1 MTATFGWL
9 RKQLAGIVALVLI
22 LGLFLVA
29 RLPSVSAAE
38 QDQMADK
45 FHFTPMTIALPAATK
60 SQSIRTVNKEYEH
73 IAAWISS
80 VGAAI
85 AINDISGSGK
95 PNDLCLVD
103 PRSDQ
108 VVITPAPDSGPRYA
122 PFALDPAPAL
132 PTWDY
137 MAPMG
142 CVPGDYNEDGRTDI
156 LAYYWG
162 RTPVLFLQK
171 ANATKFDA
179 SAFRPTELV
188 PGDHRGAD
196 GKYNGPLWN
205 TDSVT
210 IGDFDGDGHVDIFVG
225 NYFPDSKVLDPNADG
240 GITLNQSMSHAT
252 NSGAKYIYRWT
263 GAKAGADPSA
273 QFVDASQ
280 GIPESARLGWTLA
293 SSATDVDGDSL
304 PELYIANDFG
314 HDHFLYNKSTPG
326 HVEFGEVNGV
336 RGIADPKSKV
346 LGHDSFKGMGVDF
359 GDLNHDGLYDLFVSN
374 ITTSWGIEESNF
386 QFMNTAKDNADLT
399 KQFKDGVAPFHD
411 DSAEKGTAWSG
422 WGWDVKIQD
431 FNNSGE
437 NQIAQATG
445 FVKGQVNRWPNLQE
459 IATAHDGLLSNPFWW
474 PNARA
479 GDDIGGDQTLHFFVK
494 SPDGRY
500 VDLAPKLGL
509 AVPVPTRG
517 IAVGDTDSDGLPEFA
532 VARQWEQ
539 PIFYHNDSPNPGK
552 FLQLKLTTDAPVAAG
567 PLPAAGAPAIGAQ
580 VTVTTSDGKKY
591 LGRVDGSSGE
601 AGRRSFDV
609 QIGLGQDVSGP
620 LDVHLQWRDRT
631 GQLRTQDLKLE
642 PGCHMYQLGSTAKE
656 EM

>member
-9 RKQLAGIVALVLI
+9 RRQLAGIVALALI

-38 QDQMADK
+38 QDSMAGK
-45 FHFTPMTIALPAATK
+45 FHFTPMTIALPAAAK
-60 SQSIRTVNKEYEH
+60 SQSIRTVNKEYEK

-142 CVPGDYNEDGRTDI
+142 CVPGDYNEDGRTDV

-171 ANATKFDA
+171 ATATKFDA
-179 SAFRPTELV
+179 SAFQPTELV
-188 PGDHRGAD
+188 PGNNRGPD
-196 GKYNGPLWN
+196 GKYTGPLWN

-210 IGDFDGDGHVDIFVG
+210 IGDFDGDGHVDVFVG

-252 NSGAKYIYRWT
+252 NSGAKYIFRWT
-263 GAKAGADPSA
+263 GATAGANPSA
-273 QFVDASQ
+273 KYVDASQ

-293 SSATDVDGDSL
+293 SSATDVDGDNL

-326 HVEFGEVNGV
+326 HIELAEVTGV

-386 QFMNTAKDNADLT
+386 QFMNEAKDNADLT
-399 KQFKDGVAPFHD
+399 RQLKDGVAPFHD
-411 DSAEKGTAWSG
+411 DSARNGTAWSG

-494 SPDGRY
+494 GQDGRY
-500 VDLAPKLGL
+500 ADLAPKLGL

-517 IAVGDTDSDGLPEFA
+517 IAVGDTDGDGLPEFA

-552 FLQLKLTTDAPVAAG
+552 YLQLKLTTDAPVAPG
-567 PLPAAGAPAIGAQ
+567 PLPAAGVPAIGAQ

-609 QIGLGQDVSGP
+609 QIGLGHDVKGP

-631 GQLRTQDLKLE
+631 GQLRTQNLKLE
-642 PGCHMYQLGSTAKE
+642 PGCHMYQLGSQAKE

>member
-1 MTATFGWL
+1 MTATLGWL
-9 RKQLAGIVALVLI
+9 RKQLAGIVALALI

-38 QDQMADK
+38 KDTMADQ

-60 SQSIRTVNKEYEH
+60 SQSIRTVNKEYEK

-95 PNDLCLVD
+95 ANDLCLVD

-108 VVITPAPDSGPRYA
+108 VVITPTPDSGPRYA
-122 PFALDPAPAL
+122 PFVLDPAPTL

-171 ANATKFDA
+171 ATATKFDA
-179 SAFRPTELV
+179 SAFQPVELV

-225 NYFPDSKVLDPNADG
+225 NYFPDSRVLDPNADG
-240 GITLNQSMSHAT
+240 GITLNQSMSHAV
-252 NSGAKYIYRWT
+252 NSGEKYIYRWT
-263 GAKAGADPSA
+263 GATAGANPA
-273 QFVDASQ
+273 AHYVDASQ

-293 SSATDVDGDSL
+293 SSATDIDGDNL

-314 HDHFLYNKSTPG
+314 HDHLLYNKSKPG
-326 HVEFGEVNGV
+326 KIELAEVTGV
-336 RGIADPKSKV
+336 RGIDDPKSKV

-386 QFMNTAKDNADLT
+386 QFMNEAKDNADLT
-399 KQFKDGVAPFHD
+399 KQLKNGVAPFHD
-411 DSAEKGTAWSG
+411 DSAEHGTAWSG

-459 IATAHDGLLSNPFWW
+459 IATAHDGLLSNPYWW
-474 PNARA
+474 PNAKA

-494 SPDGRY
+494 SADGRY
-500 VDLAPKLGL
+500 TDLAPQLGL

-517 IAVGDTDSDGLPEFA
+517 IGVGDTDGDGLPEFA
-532 VARQWEQ
+532 VARQWEA

-552 FLQLKLTTDAPVAAG
+552 YLQLKLTTDAPVAAG
-567 PLPAAGAPAIGAQ
+567 PLPAAGSPAIGAQ
-580 VTVTTSDGKKY
+580 VTVTTADGKKY

-609 QIGLGQDVSGP
+609 QIGLGHDVQGP
-620 LDVHLQWRDRT
+620 LAVHLQWRDRT

>member
-1 MTATFGWL
+1 MTATLGWL

-22 LGLFLVA
+22 LGLFTVA
-29 RLPSVSAAE
+29 QLPRVSAAE
-38 QDQMADK
+38 QDQMASR
-45 FHFTPMTIALPAATK
+45 FAFTPMTIALPPAKKA
-60 SQSIRTVNKEYEH
+60 QSIRTVNKEYEH

-95 PNDLCLVD
+95 ANDICLVD

-108 VVITPAPDSGPRYA
+108 VVITPTPDSGPRYA
-122 PFALDPAPAL
+122 PFVLDPSPTLA
-132 PTWDY
+132 TWDY

-142 CVPGDYNEDGRTDI
+142 CVPGDFNEDGRTDI

-162 RTPVLFLQK
+162 RTPVVFLQK
-171 ANATKFDA
+171 ATATKFDA
-179 SAFRPTELV
+179 SAFQPTELV
-188 PGDHRGAD
+188 PGNNRGAD
-196 GKYNGPLWN
+196 GKYNGALWN

-210 IGDFDGDGHVDIFVG
+210 IGDFDGDGHVDVFVG
-225 NYFPDSKVLDPNADG
+225 NYFPDSRVLDPNADG

-263 GAKAGADPSA
+263 GASSGANPGA

-293 SSATDVDGDSL
+293 SSATDVDGDNL

-314 HDHFLYNKSTPG
+314 HDHFLYNKSSPG
-326 HVEFGEVNGV
+326 HIEFGEVAGV
-336 RGIADPKSKV
+336 RGITDPKSKV

-386 QFMNTAKDNADLT
+386 QFMNTAKNNQDLT
-399 KQFKDGVAPFHD
+399 RQFKDGVAPFD
-411 DSAEKGTAWSG
+411 DKSGSDGTAWSG

-459 IATAHDGLLSNPFWW
+459 LATAHDGLLSNPFWW

-479 GDDIGGDQTLHFFVK
+479 GDDIGGDQTFHFFVK
-494 SPDGRY
+494 SADGRY
-500 VDLAPKLGL
+500 TDLGPQLGL

-517 IAVGDTDSDGLPEFA
+517 IGVGDTDGDGLPEFA
-532 VARQWEQ
+532 VARQWEA
-539 PIFYHNDSPNPGK
+539 PIFYHNNSPKPGK
-552 FLQLKLTTDAPVAAG
+552 YLQLKLTTDAPVAPGA
-567 PLPAAGAPAIGAQ
+567 LPAAGSPAIGAQ
-580 VTVTTSDGKKY
+580 ATVTTADGKKY

-609 QIGLGQDVSGP
+609 QIGLGHEVSGP

-631 GQLRTQDLKLE
+631 GQLRTQNLKLE
-642 PGCHMYQLGSTAKE
+642 PGCHMYQLGSQAKE

>member
-22 LGLFLVA
+22 LGLFTVA
-29 RLPSVSAAE
+29 QLPRVSAAE
-38 QDQMADK
+38 QDSMASQ

-73 IAAWISS
+73 ISAWISS

-85 AINDISGSGK
+85 ALNDISGSGK
-95 PNDLCLVD
+95 ANDLCLVD

-122 PFALDPAPAL
+122 PFALDPATAL

-171 ANATKFDA
+171 ATATKFDA
-179 SAFRPTELV
+179 SAFQPTELV
-188 PGDHRGAD
+188 PGNHRGAD

-210 IGDFDGDGHVDIFVG
+210 IGDFDGDGHIDIFVG

-263 GAKAGADPSA
+263 GATAGANPTA
-273 QFVDASQ
+273 RFVDASQ

-326 HVEFGEVNGV
+326 HIEFGEVTGV
-336 RGIADPKSKV
+336 RGITDPKSKV

-386 QFMNTAKDNADLT
+386 QFMNTAKNAQDLR
-399 KQFKDGVAPFHD
+399 KQLNDGVAPFED
-411 DSAEKGTAWSG
+411 ESGSDGTAWSG

-459 IATAHDGLLSNPFWW
+459 LATANDGLLSNPFWW

-479 GDDIGGDQTLHFFVK
+479 GDDIGGDQTFHFFVK

-500 VDLAPKLGL
+500 TDLGPQLGL
-509 AVPVPTRG
+509 AVPTPTRG
-517 IAVGDTDSDGLPEFA
+517 IAVGDTDGDGLPEFA

-552 FLQLKLTTDAPVAAG
+552 YLQLKLTTDAPVAPG
-567 PLPAAGAPAIGAQ
+567 PLPAAGVPAIGAQ

-609 QIGLGQDVSGP
+609 QIGLGHDVSGP

-642 PGCHMYQLGSTAKE
+642 PGCHMYQLGTTAME

>member
-1 MTATFGWL
+1 MTATLRWL
-9 RKQLAGIVALVLI
+9 RRQLAGIVAIALVLTM
-22 LGLFLVA
+22 FFVA
-29 RLPSVSAAE
+29 RLPNVSAAE
-38 QDQMADK
+38 QDQMASK

-60 SQSIRTVNKEYEH
+60 SQSIRTVNKQYKD

-85 AINDISGSGK
+85 AINDLDGDGHH
-95 PNDLCLVD
+95 NDICLVD

-108 VVITPAPDSGPRYA
+108 VVITPTPDSGPRYA

-142 CVPGDYNEDGRTDI
+142 CVPGDYNEDGRLDV
-156 LAYYWG
+156 LVYYWG

-171 ANATKFDA
+171 ADATKFDA
-179 SAFRPTELV
+179 SAFQPTELV
-188 PGDHRGAD
+188 PGNHAGQD
-196 GKYNGPLWN
+196 GKYSGPMWN

-225 NYFPDSKVLDPNADG
+225 NYFPDSRVLDPNADG
-240 GITLNQSMSHAT
+240 GITMNQSMSHAK

-263 GAKAGADPSA
+263 GATSGAHPSA

-293 SSATDVDGDSL
+293 SSATDIDGDGL
-304 PELYIANDFG
+304 PEIYIGNDFG
-314 HDHFLYNKSTPG
+314 HDHLLYNKSTPG
-326 HVEFGEVNGV
+326 HVEFGEVTGV
-336 RGIADPKSKV
+336 RGITDPKSKV
-346 LGHDSFKGMGVDF
+346 LGNDSFKGMGVDF
-359 GDLNHDGLYDLFVSN
+359 GDLNHDGLYDMFVSN

-386 QFMNTAKDNADLT
+386 QFMNTAKSTEDLR
-399 KQFKDGVAPFHD
+399 KQLRDGVAPFHD
-411 DSAEKGTAWSG
+411 DSAEARTAWSG

-431 FNNSGE
+431 FDNSGE

-459 IATAHDGLLSNPFWW
+459 LATANDGLLANPFWW

-494 SPDGRY
+494 SSDGRY
-500 VDLAPKLGL
+500 TDLAPKLGL

-517 IAVGDTDSDGLPEFA
+517 IGVGDTDGDGLPDFA
-532 VARQWEQ
+532 VARQWEE

-552 FLQLKLTTDAPVAAG
+552 YLQLKLTTDAPVAAG
-567 PLPAAGAPAIGAQ
+567 PLHAAGSPAIGAE
-580 VTVTTSDGKKY
+580 VTVTTADGKKY

-601 AGRRSFDV
+601 GGRRSFDV
-609 QIGLGQDVSGP
+609 QIGLGADVAGP
-620 LDVHLQWRDRT
+620 LSVHLQWRDRT
-631 GQLRTQDLKLE
+631 GQLHQQDLKLA
-642 PGCHMYQLGSTAKE
+642 PGCHMCQLGTTAKE

>member
-1 MTATFGWL
+1 MTANFGWL
-9 RKQLAGIVALVLI
+9 RKQLAGIVALLLI

-38 QDQMADK
+38 QDSMASK
-45 FHFTPMTIALPAATK
+45 FHFTPMTIALPAAEK
-60 SQSIRTVNKEYEH
+60 SQSIRTVNKQYKD

-85 AINDISGSGK
+85 ALNDISGSGK
-95 PNDLCLVD
+95 ANDLCLVD
-103 PRSDQ
+103 TRSDQ
-108 VVITPAPDSGPRYA
+108 VVITPSPDSGPRYA

-142 CVPGDYNEDGRTDI
+142 CVPGDYNEDGRTDV

-171 ANATKFDA
+171 ATAAKFDA
-179 SAFRPTELV
+179 AAFQPVELV
-188 PGDHRGAD
+188 AGNHRGPD
-196 GKYNGPLWN
+196 GKYNGPMWN

-210 IGDFDGDGHVDIFVG
+210 IGDFDGDGHVDIFIG
-225 NYFPDSKVLDPNADG
+225 NYFPDSRVLDPNADG
-240 GITLNQSMSHAT
+240 GITMNQSMSHAL

-263 GAKAGADPSA
+263 GAASGANPSA
-273 QFVDASQ
+273 QYVDASQ
-280 GIPESARLGWTLA
+280 GIPEVARYGWTLA
-293 SSATDVDGDSL
+293 SSATDIDGDSL

-314 HDHFLYNKSTPG
+314 HDRLLYNKSTPG
-326 HVEFGEVNGV
+326 HIELAEVTGV
-336 RGIADPKSKV
+336 RGITDPKSKV
-346 LGHDSFKGMGVDF
+346 LGNDSFKGMGVDF

-386 QFMNTAKDNADLT
+386 QFMNTANNTIDLR
-399 KQFKDGVAPFHD
+399 KQLQDGVAPFD
-411 DSAEKGTAWSG
+411 DVSGSQGTAWSG

-431 FNNSGE
+431 FNNGGE

-459 IATAHDGLLSNPFWW
+459 LATAHDGMLSNPLWW

-479 GDDIGGDQTLHFFVK
+479 GDDIGGDHTLHFFVK
-494 SPDGRY
+494 SADGRY
-500 VDLAPKLGL
+500 TDLAPQLGL

-517 IAVGDTDSDGLPEFA
+517 IAVGDTDGDGLPEFA
-532 VARQWEQ
+532 VARQWEA

-552 FLQLKLTTDAPVAAG
+552 YLQLKLTTDAPVAPG
-567 PLPAAGAPAIGAQ
+567 PLPAAGPPAIGAQ
-580 VTVTTSDGKKY
+580 ATVTTADGKKY

-609 QIGLGQDVSGP
+609 QIGLGHNVSGP

-631 GQLRTQDLKLE
+631 GQLRTQNLKLE
-642 PGCHMYQLGSTAKE
+642 PGCHMYQLGTTAKE
-656 EM
+656 AM